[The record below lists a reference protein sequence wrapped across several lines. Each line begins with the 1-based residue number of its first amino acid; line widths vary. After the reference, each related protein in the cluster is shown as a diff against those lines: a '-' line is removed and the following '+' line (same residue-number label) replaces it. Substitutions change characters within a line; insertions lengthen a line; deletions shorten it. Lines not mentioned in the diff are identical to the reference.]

1 MPMNVICLGCG
12 DEMFAN
18 VLVCD
23 VCWNGEWDMWW
34 TEINSIKDVLEVDE
48 ESRRISNDLIN
59 SGIF

>member
-23 VCWNGEWDMWW
+23 ICWNGDWDMSDYRYCD
-34 TEINSIKDVLEVDE
+34 TCKTRKYYVPVKKPAYICYKCEI
-48 ESRRISNDLIN
+48 
-59 SGIF
+59 

>member
-23 VCWNGEWDMWW
+23 CAIEHNTCLCDMRGW
-34 TEINSIKDVLEVDE
+34 
-48 ESRRISNDLIN
+48 
-59 SGIF
+59 